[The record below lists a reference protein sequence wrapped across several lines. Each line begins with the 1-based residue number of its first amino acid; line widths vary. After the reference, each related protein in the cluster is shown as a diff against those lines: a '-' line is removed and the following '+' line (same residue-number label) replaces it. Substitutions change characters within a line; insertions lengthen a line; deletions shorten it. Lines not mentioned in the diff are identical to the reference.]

1 MSEGLQFQA
10 LHVQSERGVE
20 RVSELRWTQ
29 EGGGRQSKAK
39 QSKALNGAEGK
50 QAEWGGD
57 ARKADARTLSN
68 GGRIAS
74 VLIQTQDGYG

>member
-1 MSEGLQFQA
+1 MDSGRRRQA
-10 LHVQSERGVE
+10 K
-20 RVSELRWTQ
+20 
-29 EGGGRQSKAK
+29 QSKAK